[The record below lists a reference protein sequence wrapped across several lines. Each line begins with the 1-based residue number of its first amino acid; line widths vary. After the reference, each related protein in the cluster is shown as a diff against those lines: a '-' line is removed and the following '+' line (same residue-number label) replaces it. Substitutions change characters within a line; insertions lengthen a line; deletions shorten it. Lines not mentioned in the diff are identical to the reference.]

1 MKQLPVY
8 YCGETYKTCSDLPLR
23 VWLNVNL
30 TKDVKFLIK
39 TGTVNPSEL
48 VRLWT
53 IICDEF
59 RQLMEDIDSTHE
71 FNLQKE
77 IFVEDKFLILITAV
91 VNQLRLTRNE
101 DLISVLKND
110 FHFRLNYTNLER
122 DLDITVKQAKFR
134 SIQLRQKENEYKSLT
149 VKKEGKSFTEY
160 DFYEQLDVISESRG
174 YHLKIDDLTVL
185 EYTAIYNRFK
195 RDIENKIKNAQ

>member
-1 MKQLPVY
+1 
-8 YCGETYKTCSDLPLR
+8 
-23 VWLNVNL
+23 
-30 TKDVKFLIK
+30 
-39 TGTVNPSEL
+39 
-48 VRLWT
+48 
-53 IICDEF
+53 
-59 RQLMEDIDSTHE
+59 MEDIDSTHE